1 LYGYERARRKKKKK
15 IIIKNK
21 AKEKLFKSINK
32 TLSITYTQHK
42 NAKCKRNN
50 NLSWRN
56 SNHKKV

>member
-1 LYGYERARRKKKKK
+1 MRERKEKKRKK
-15 IIIKNK
+15 IIIRQ
-21 AKEKLFKSINK
+21 KEKLFKSINK
-32 TLSITYTQHK
+32 TLSITYTQYK